1 MEIHVDVPE
10 FHASVAE
17 VRRTAASLS
26 EARARASG
34 EVDLLLGE
42 WRGAAAAEFAEGWST
57 WLQASE
63 DVASS
68 LASLADSLVLFR
80 TDLSE
85 RDASAAS
92 SLSRLEGRLS

>member
-1 MEIHVDVPE
+1 MTIRFEVPE

-42 WRGAAAAEFAEGWST
+42 WRGAAATEFAEAWGV
-57 WLQASE
+57 WLRASE

-68 LASLADSLVLFR
+68 LAGLADSLAMFQ
-80 TDLSE
+80 TDLRE

-92 SLSRLEGRLS
+92 SLSLLEGRLS